1 MIQKNKYGLRKITTP
16 PEKSGNSKGRRK
28 TGFTYIELIIVIV
41 ILGVLIGL
49 SIPQF
54 KKTFAYFEL
63 ENFTKNIYLLC
74 NYLQSA
80 SISET
85 KIICLNFLEETRE
98 FKPSFLKED
107 GQWET
112 LKTRSARLYKVPE
125 KIALE
130 ITPVNKNQ
138 IFFYPDGSID
148 NLTIL
153 FKNEF
158 GQERSLE
165 IKGVSGE
172 IKIQ

>member
-1 MIQKNKYGLRKITTP
+1 MTQKNKYAIHKVTTP
-16 PEKSGNSKGRRK
+16 PEKSGNFKRRHK
-28 TGFTYIELIIVIV
+28 AGFTYIELIIVIV

-49 SIPQF
+49 STPQL

-63 ENFTKNIYLLC
+63 ENSTKNIYLLC

-80 SISET
+80 SISEA
-85 KIICLNFLEETRE
+85 KIYCLNFLEETRE
-98 FKPSFLKED
+98 FKPSFLKEG
-107 GQWET
+107 GQWEI
-112 LKTRSARLYKVPE
+112 LKTRYARLYKIPE

-130 ITPVNKNQ
+130 IISTNKNK

>member
-1 MIQKNKYGLRKITTP
+1 MIFVSLPRP
-16 PEKSGNSKGRRK
+16 PEKSGNFKRRRK
-28 TGFTYIELIIVIV
+28 AGFTYIELIIVIV
-41 ILGVLIGL
+41 ILGILIGL
-49 SIPQF
+49 SIPQL
-54 KKTFAYFEL
+54 KKTSAYFEL

-74 NYLQSA
+74 SYLQSA
-80 SISET
+80 SISEA
-85 KIICLNFLEETRE
+85 KIYCLNFLEEGRE

-107 GQWET
+107 GQWEI
-112 LKTRSARLYKVPE
+112 LKGRFARLYKVPE
-125 KIALE
+125 RITLE
-130 ITPVNKNQ
+130 IIPANKNK

-148 NLTIL
+148 NLAIL